1 MQDYLA
7 LVPALPLAASILL
20 MLSATRIG
28 IGGVRI
34 LGVGSVALSALL
46 ACRIAVAQVGAG
58 WAVQPFD
65 VTLWH
70 WMRIGGFAPDVTLH
84 LDGLSMVMMLV
95 ITVIGALIHL
105 YASAYL
111 DGDPGYARFF
121 ACMNLFVAAMLLL
134 VLANDLLLLYV
145 GWEGVGLCSYLLIGF
160 WYDDPANGRAA
171 RKAFIVTR
179 VGDTALISGL
189 FLLATTFGTL
199 SIPALM
205 QHATTSWPP
214 GTAMPTLAAFLL
226 LGGALGKSAQLPLQ
240 TWLVDAMAGP
250 TPVSALI
257 HAATMVTAGV
267 YLIARTHVLFALAP
281 DALLVTG
288 LIGAVTLL
296 LSGGSALVQTDIKRV
311 LAYSTISQIGYMFLA
326 LGVGAW
332 DAAIFHLVTH
342 AFFKALLFLAAGA
355 VILRMHHEQD
365 ITRMGGLRT
374 AMPGVFWSFAI
385 GSASLAALPLVTA
398 GFYSKEAILGGAW
411 DAGLSGRL
419 LWCAGLIGAF
429 LTALYIFRLLFIV
442 FLGEERGHPHG
453 VTGWRIGAPLAVL
466 AALAI
471 IGGALQTPSLLGG
484 IAIMPG
490 ILGGVFGANA
500 HEAPLAVLPLLVA
513 SLVPLVGIALAW
525 RWWGG
530 GLTSRFETRF
540 TDLLR
545 NGWDFDRAY
554 DRMIVQP
561 LMWLVRVNRHD
572 VIDSL
577 YEGLGRLAGRAHAQL
592 SLGENGRVRWYAGWL
607 AAGSVAALAIA
618 VLS

>member
-1 MQDYLA
+1 M
-7 LVPALPLAASILL
+7 
-20 MLSATRIG
+20 
-28 IGGVRI
+28 
-34 LGVGSVALSALL
+34 
-46 ACRIAVAQVGAG
+46 
-58 WAVQPFD
+58 
-65 VTLWH
+65 
-70 WMRIGGFAPDVTLH
+70 
-84 LDGLSMVMMLV
+84 
-95 ITVIGALIHL
+95 
-105 YASAYL
+105 
-111 DGDPGYARFF
+111 
-121 ACMNLFVAAMLLL
+121 
-134 VLANDLLLLYV
+134 
-145 GWEGVGLCSYLLIGF
+145 
-160 WYDDPANGRAA
+160 
-171 RKAFIVTR
+171 
-179 VGDTALISGL
+179 
-189 FLLATTFGTL
+189 
-199 SIPALM
+199 
-205 QHATTSWPP
+205 
-214 GTAMPTLAAFLL
+214 
-226 LGGALGKSAQLPLQ
+226 
-240 TWLVDAMAGP
+240 
-250 TPVSALI
+250 
-257 HAATMVTAGV
+257 
-267 YLIARTHVLFALAP
+267 
-281 DALLVTG
+281 
-288 LIGAVTLL
+288 
-296 LSGGSALVQTDIKRV
+296 
-311 LAYSTISQIGYMFLA
+311 
-326 LGVGAW
+326 
-332 DAAIFHLVTH
+332 
-342 AFFKALLFLAAGA
+342 
-355 VILRMHHEQD
+355 
-365 ITRMGGLRT
+365 
-374 AMPGVFWSFAI
+374 
-385 GSASLAALPLVTA
+385 
-398 GFYSKEAILGGAW
+398 
-411 DAGLSGRL
+411 
-419 LWCAGLIGAF
+419 
-429 LTALYIFRLLFIV
+429 